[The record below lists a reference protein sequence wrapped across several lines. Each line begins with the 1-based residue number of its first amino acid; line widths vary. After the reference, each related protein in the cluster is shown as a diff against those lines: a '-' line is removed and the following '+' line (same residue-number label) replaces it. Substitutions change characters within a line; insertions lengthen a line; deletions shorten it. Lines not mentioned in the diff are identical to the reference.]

1 MPGMKLALALHI
13 HHKEGYAM
21 LNKKRIATLLIASAT
36 FAGLGL
42 SAFATDDPQ
51 VVAAVVANNEA
62 QDAALGDRVETL
74 LRTDIGLAG
83 SRIRVV
89 SRAAVI
95 TVAGTVP
102 DEHALR
108 RALDLASGVRGV
120 REVRNALEV
129 ELPK

>member
-1 MPGMKLALALHI
+1 MKKGI
-13 HHKEGYAM
+13 NM
-21 LNKKRIATLLIASAT
+21 LKPNFFVASLVAVAP
-36 FAGLGL
+36 FVGLGL

-51 VVAAVVANNEA
+51 KLAAVVANNEA

-83 SRIRVV
+83 SRIRV
-89 SRAAVI
+89 SAKAAVI
-95 TVAGTVP
+95 TVAGFVP

-108 RALDLASGVRGV
+108 RALDLASGVHGV

-129 ELPK
+129 DVPK

>member
-1 MPGMKLALALHI
+1 MKIALGLGI
-13 HHKEGYAM
+13 HHKKGINM
-21 LNKKRIATLLIASAT
+21 LKPNVLVSCLVAAAT

-51 VVAAVVANNEA
+51 IIAAVVANNEA

-83 SRIRVV
+83 SRIRV
-89 SRAAVI
+89 SSKAAVI

-120 REVRNALEV
+120 REVRNAMEV
-129 ELPK
+129 DVPK

>member
-1 MPGMKLALALHI
+1 MLKRKL
-13 HHKEGYAM
+13 M
-21 LNKKRIATLLIASAT
+21 VASITAAAT

-51 VVAAVVANNEA
+51 VLAAIVANSEA
-62 QDAALGDRVETL
+62 QDATLSDKVETL
-74 LRTDIGLAG
+74 LRSDVGLTG
-83 SRIRVV
+83 SQLRV
-89 SRAAVI
+89 AARSAVV

-120 REVRNALEV
+120 REVRNAMEV
-129 ELPK
+129 DLPK

>member
-1 MPGMKLALALHI
+1 MKFALGFDI
-13 HHKEGYAM
+13 HYKKGVNM
-21 LNKKRIATLLIASAT
+21 LKPNVLVSCVVAVAT
-36 FAGLGL
+36 FVGLGL

-51 VVAAVVANNEA
+51 IIAAVVANNDA

-83 SRIRVV
+83 SRIRV
-89 SRAAVI
+89 SAKAAVI

-108 RALDLASGVRGV
+108 RALDLASEIGRAHV
-120 REVRNALEV
+120 
-129 ELPK
+129 